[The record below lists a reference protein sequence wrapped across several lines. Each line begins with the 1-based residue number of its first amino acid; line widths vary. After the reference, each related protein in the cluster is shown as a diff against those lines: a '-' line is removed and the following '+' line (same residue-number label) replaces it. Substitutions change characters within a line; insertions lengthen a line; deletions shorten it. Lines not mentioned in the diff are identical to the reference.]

1 MFFGG
6 QNIYNPRIRISRS
19 GPTYQI
25 STYVGPKNL
34 VSVHQNSSN
43 SPSSSSTFYPF
54 PIHQKSAR
62 PPSSSPVP
70 VPIPCTVPS
79 APAAKRA
86 PLWAQLGV
94 EVERRNARGRCVGRT
109 TRGKNHVFGSVGR
122 DFDGGGCAFEGSNS
136 SGNGRNFEGR
146 DFEGRDFDRRDCSG
160 NWRGF
165 DGRDLDGRD
174 LSGNGRVLTATVS
187 TGAISAATGAISTGA
202 ISTDAILTET
212 YAIWTGGSNGRV
224 VGSKCNWKWVL
235 S

>member
-1 MFFGG
+1 M
-6 QNIYNPRIRISRS
+6 
-19 GPTYQI
+19 
-25 STYVGPKNL
+25 K
-34 VSVHQNSSN
+34 
-43 SPSSSSTFYPF
+43 
-54 PIHQKSAR
+54 
-62 PPSSSPVP
+62 
-70 VPIPCTVPS
+70 IPCTACTVPS

-94 EVERRNARGRCVGRT
+94 EVERRNARGGCVGRT

-122 DFDGGGCAFEGSNS
+122 DFDGGGCAFEGSDS
-136 SGNGRNFEGR
+136 SGNGR
-146 DFEGRDFDRRDCSG
+146 DFEGRDFDRRNCSG